1 MPLSP
6 LAFRSATHTSHAVVS
21 QWPPLL
27 QETIEDGYYDQ
38 QRLLTHPQSM
48 EVTTG
53 GGGTR
58 TGGLILIFKADSCW
72 DLPRGNLTHF
82 LDAKGGFLCVLIKLL
97 RIAGNTA
104 ATIGIIHH
112 DSEKWF

>member
-1 MPLSP
+1 MPYWAGKMLHMTVCTSACMPLSP
-6 LAFRSATHTSHAVVS
+6 LAFSSTTHASHAVVS

-27 QETIEDGYYDQ
+27 QETMEDGYYDQ
-38 QRLLTHPQSM
+38 QRLVTHPQSM

-72 DLPRGNLTHF
+72 DLARGNLTHF
-82 LDAKGGFLCVLIKLL
+82 LDAKGGFFVCF
-97 RIAGNTA
+97 NQT
-104 ATIGIIHH
+104 
-112 DSEKWF
+112 

>member
-1 MPLSP
+1 M
-6 LAFRSATHTSHAVVS
+6 
-21 QWPPLL
+21 
-27 QETIEDGYYDQ
+27 EDGYYDQ

-82 LDAKGGFLCVLIKLL
+82 LDAKGGFLCVLIKLKL
-97 RIAGNTA
+97 LS
-104 ATIGIIHH
+104 
-112 DSEKWF
+112 SENSRKYSSYHWDNPS